1 MGTWWP
7 MKLSLKHTIWCT
19 IGVVLVLV
27 PRCAR
32 AEKDVPGWKKK
43 RIALKECY
51 VEEEFRVFY
60 ALEGDSALSA
70 SHRRDTDKNG
80 VPDKIQNIARQLVV
94 ARRLYVE
101 VFKLRHP
108 FESPRYKD
116 RAKFFDVHVA
126 LMPIDPGGGRFGS
139 AGDGIVNYRR
149 PTDPEAGCEVLTID
163 ISKDLPSGNLTPA
176 HELFHQ
182 FQNGYSLFKN
192 PWYTE
197 GTARW
202 AEYALRK
209 GVGKAG
215 RLPATDPEK
224 KALWRFKYRA
234 SGFWNA
240 LAEASDGKGT
250 FHVPKEL
257 REARYVGTRQRII
270 EDLRLHGVDFMRALL
285 QELDAMDDRV
295 SKEEGLD
302 PLHWREARQRASG
315 NNALIWAAILKACRR
330 SRERSPRMR
339 QFIRQ
344 FSQRE

>member
-1 MGTWWP
+1 MIVLA
-7 MKLSLKHTIWCT
+7 LSPIPRYANAQKK
-19 IGVVLVLV
+19 V
-27 PRCAR
+27 P
-32 AEKDVPGWKKK
+32 EWKRK

-51 VEEEFRVFY
+51 VEEEFRLFY
-60 ALEGDSALSA
+60 ALEGESALPPSQ
-70 SHRRDTDKNG
+70 RTDADKDG

-108 FESPRYKD
+108 FDSPRYKD

-126 LMPIDPGGGRFGS
+126 LMPIDPGGAKYGS

-149 PTDPEAGCEVLTID
+149 PTDPDGGCEVLTID
-163 ISKDLPSGNLTPA
+163 ISKDLSCGNLTPA

-192 PWYTE
+192 SWYTE

-209 GVGKAG
+209 GTGKAG
-215 RLPATDPEK
+215 RLPTTEAER
-224 KALWRFKYRA
+224 KALYKLKYEA

-240 LAEASDGKGT
+240 LAEATDKRGI
-250 FHVPKEL
+250 FRVPKDLGEI
-257 REARYVGTRQRII
+257 RYIGTRQRVIQ
-270 EDLRLHGVDFMRALL
+270 DLRLHGIAFIKALFE
-285 QELDAMDDRV
+285 ELDATDDKV

-302 PLHWREARQRASG
+302 PLNWKEARQRAPE
-315 NNALIWAAILKACRR
+315 NNDLIWAAVLNACRR
-330 SRERSPRMR
+330 SREKSPQLRK
-339 QFIRQ
+339 FIRQ
-344 FSQRE
+344 FSPPK